1 MRPGSDR
8 RQLCEDL
15 IETLNKHQLEQ
26 LQREPTC
33 QGTLLDLFCTN
44 MPSLVATMDI
54 VPGISGHDI
63 LVVDTVI
70 KAKSTKKPKRLSRQY
85 LV

>member
-1 MRPGSDR
+1 
-8 RQLCEDL
+8 
-15 IETLNKHQLEQ
+15 
-26 LQREPTC
+26 
-33 QGTLLDLFCTN
+33 
-44 MPSLVATMDI
+44 MDI